1 MASAS
6 NTYHS
11 VTSSPW
17 KEGKGD
23 VVQEFADAAKARGID
38 TGLYLSPWER
48 HERTYGLEK
57 EYNEYYLAQ
66 LQELVTR

>member
-1 MASAS
+1 
-6 NTYHS
+6 
-11 VTSSPW
+11 
-17 KEGKGD
+17 
-23 VVQEFADAAKARGID
+23 VQEFADAAKARGID